1 MFYNRNYNLWNE
13 GQFMGFMSQRYIPHC
28 CLVYYR
34 KKKYL
39 TKIIKCDEELIIK
52 NIGSI
57 DIFKEKIL
65 KGELFENDISLYK
78 RSQNESEVYVWECNP
93 TKKDKFGEYICEEK
107 PIDIFFGIG
116 EGRIYVEEGRFN
128 TEEEGKK
135 KLLDDNGYIIDN
147 PKYRFRGY
155 EKDNNLFRYC
165 KLG

>member
-1 MFYNRNYNLWNE
+1 
-13 GQFMGFMSQRYIPHC
+13 MGFMSQRYIPHC